1 MAGPQGHHYD
11 DHRMGRWGSDN
22 HGWRMSDGG
31 ARSNGNKWNPEHG
44 CVPMCTSMTCTVRSF
59 ASGANSWDSF
69 GGRFELNG
77 AAAAKQYTS
86 RIRLSQCHKAF
97 NCMTCSNRSFAC
109 GVQSWSM
116 LRGRYELN
124 LVPMAVK
131 EYTSCIRMP
140 RCHKA
145 LIQWLH

>member
-1 MAGPQGHHYD
+1 MAEPQGHHYD

-31 ARSNGNKWNPEHG
+31 PRSNGNKWIPEHG
-44 CVPMCTSMTCTVRSF
+44 CVPMCNSMTCTVRSF

-97 NCMTCSNRSFAC
+97 SLLDEMLSQRLMPDGITYNAAISAC
-109 GVQSWSM
+109 ENGPTDDKLASV
-116 LRGRYELN
+116 
-124 LVPMAVK
+124 A
-131 EYTSCIRMP
+131 
-140 RCHKA
+140 
-145 LIQWLH
+145 